1 MAKDDAKSREA
12 IVQGENR
19 KGAEEAEEN
28 KTDEQREEEKPVH
41 DTLDNLPEG
50 ENYVGLLEYEVNP
63 DPALE
68 MEKQQ
73 AENFPR
79 VQAEAFRPEEHEVED
94 IRDGMLATHRSL
106 PGCREVVVEQDL
118 IYENEVIKAGIQ
130 PLPTEVADKLIGDG
144 MAFEPAGKKRG
155 R

>member
-1 MAKDDAKSREA
+1 MANEEGKSRES
-12 IVQGENR
+12 IVEGENR
-19 KGAEEAEEN
+19 KTAEEAEEN

-41 DTLDNLPEG
+41 DSLDNMPEG
-50 ENYVGLLEYEVNP
+50 KNYVGLLEYEVNP
-63 DPALE
+63 DPAIE

-79 VQAEAFRPEEHEVED
+79 VQTEAFRPEEHEVED

-106 PGCREVVVEQDL
+106 PGCREVIVEEDL
-118 IYENEVIKAGIQ
+118 LYDDEVIKAGVQ
-130 PLPTEVADKLIGDG
+130 PLPTEVADKLISDG

>member
-1 MAKDDAKSREA
+1 MAKDDAKSRES
-12 IVQGENR
+12 IVEGENR
-19 KGAEEAEEN
+19 KGAEEAEQN
-28 KTDEQREEEKPVH
+28 KTDEQREEEQSVH
-41 DTLDNLPEG
+41 HSLDNMPEG
-50 ENYVGLLEYEVNP
+50 NEYVGLLEYEVNP
-63 DPALE
+63 DAALE

-79 VQAEAFRPEEHEVED
+79 VQKEAFRPEEHEVED

-106 PGCREVVVEQDL
+106 PGCREVIVDHDL
-118 IYENEVIKAGIQ
+118 IYDDEVIKAGVQ
-130 PLPTEVADKLIGDG
+130 PLPTEVADKLISDG